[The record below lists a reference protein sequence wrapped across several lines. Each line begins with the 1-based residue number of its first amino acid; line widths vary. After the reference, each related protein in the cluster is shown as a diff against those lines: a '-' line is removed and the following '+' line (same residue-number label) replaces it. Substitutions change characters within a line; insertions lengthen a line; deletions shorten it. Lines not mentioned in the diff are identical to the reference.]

1 MTVEP
6 DRPLICLDVE
16 TGGLDLERH
25 DVFEIAWWDLSTGE
39 RQVFLPWI
47 GDGRAFLA
55 AADLAALRINR
66 FVDRWTPARLKA
78 EGYSEQSAR
87 MHLASLVSQ
96 IWPDPD
102 DDATRA
108 VMVCAQPKF
117 DLPFVAKTLA
127 AHDIGASWAD
137 RPTDVYEPWHYR
149 AIDFSSYGAGVLGL
163 NPRNPDSASSL
174 AARLGVSPPTDGR
187 HTALGDVVMTG
198 RAMLLLMWIQ
208 QHIPR
213 YTLGD
218 LDRIVSDAPQGE
230 EIDKLAG

>member
-1 MTVEP
+1 LTVEP
-6 DRPLICLDVE
+6 DRPLLVLDVE
-16 TGGLDLERH
+16 TGGLDLDRH
-25 DVFEIAWWDLSTGE
+25 DVWEVGWWDLSTGE
-39 RQVFLPWI
+39 QAVFLPWI

-55 AADLAALRINR
+55 AADLEALRINR

-78 EGYSEQSAR
+78 EGYSEQNAR
-87 MHLASLVSQ
+87 MHLARLIGQ

-102 DDATRA
+102 DASTRA

-117 DLPFVAKTLA
+117 DLAFMAKTFA
-127 AHDIGASWAD
+127 AHDIGASWAE
-137 RPTDVYEPWHYR
+137 RAVDVHEPWHHR
-149 AIDFSSYGAGVLGL
+149 AIDFSSYGAGILGL
-163 NPRNPDSASSL
+163 NPRNPDGASSL
-174 AARLGVSPPTDGR
+174 AARLGVSPGAEGA

-208 QHIPR
+208 EHAPR

-218 LDRIVSDAPQGE
+218 LDRILEDAPQGD